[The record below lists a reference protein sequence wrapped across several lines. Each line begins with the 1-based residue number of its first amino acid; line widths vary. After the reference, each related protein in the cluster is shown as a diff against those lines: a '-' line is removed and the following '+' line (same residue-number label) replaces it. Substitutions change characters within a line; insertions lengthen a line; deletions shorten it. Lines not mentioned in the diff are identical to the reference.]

1 MQKKLGKAASL
12 YRFTLPSLIIETPA
26 KRVGTQ
32 FLYILIYVVC
42 KTTG

>member
-12 YRFTLPSLIIETPA
+12 DHFTLPSLIIETPA

-32 FLYILIYVVC
+32 FLYLYVVC